1 MVRAETPSSAAM
13 AGERKP
19 WQWRVKACSRR
30 GMGWAV
36 WGRWAGAGKGM
47 PAADLAEA
55 ADIAGAPFG
64 NLTPCPSSYAKG
76 VSGEVSGR
84 PPDAPTGGCG
94 SGGAWSGVAAIMI
107 FSHVWR
113 AGTGAAGGA
122 PTSTATGSR
131 HVGGRGMAAAH
142 GHARDN
148 YRVRGG
154 NVRAGR

>member
-19 WQWRVKACSRR
+19 WQWRVKACSR
-30 GMGWAV
+30 
-36 WGRWAGAGKGM
+36 KGM
-47 PAADLAEA
+47 AAADLAEA

-84 PPDAPTGGCG
+84 PVDAPTGGCG

-107 FSHVWR
+107 FYHVWR
-113 AGTGAAGGA
+113 AGAGAAGNA

-142 GHARDN
+142 GH
-148 YRVRGG
+148 GG
-154 NVRAGR
+154 DHHRVRAGKRGRE

>member
-64 NLTPCPSSYAKG
+64 NLTPCPLFVRKG
-76 VSGEVSGR
+76 SERRGEWASGGR
-84 PPDAPTGGCG
+84 PNGRLRVGQRMVWSRGHHDFVSMCGGPGRARQAAPLHGRRPRRRAQQAHETAGWPRRMVMVATITG
-94 SGGAWSGVAAIMI
+94 
-107 FSHVWR
+107 
-113 AGTGAAGGA
+113 
-122 PTSTATGSR
+122 
-131 HVGGRGMAAAH
+131 
-142 GHARDN
+142 
-148 YRVRGG
+148 
-154 NVRAGR
+154 